1 MATDVSFIN
10 EKILPVEKKTMLP
23 QNQLGMFGLC
33 YHKFR
38 FGDDE
43 EVFLLKRNSIIF
55 ELVLI
60 IGDEQNSK
68 KEKKDLL

>member
-1 MATDVSFIN
+1 
-10 EKILPVEKKTMLP
+10 MLP

>member
-1 MATDVSFIN
+1 
-10 EKILPVEKKTMLP
+10 MLP

-38 FGDDE
+38 FGDDG